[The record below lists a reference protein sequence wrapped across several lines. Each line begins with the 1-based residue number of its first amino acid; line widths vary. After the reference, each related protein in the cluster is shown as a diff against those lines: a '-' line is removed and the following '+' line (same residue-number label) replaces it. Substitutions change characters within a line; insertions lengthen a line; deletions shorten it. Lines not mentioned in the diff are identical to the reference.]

1 MLRAVAS
8 IYVEGQTLVRRDV
21 FKLFR
26 ACAYSSS
33 SPAEQIVLSSDAI
46 RHSPSARTR
55 CSSKADFG
63 GTGSAGGSEKKGNT
77 ESSSPPP
84 QPSPNP
90 GSQRVW
96 SALAAFAITVSL
108 GGAYLYKKR
117 NDNELGEA
125 QIIND
130 GPIEKRKETKN
141 IAIPPTAAS
150 LPTHVQYLLVGAGT
164 ASFAAMRAIRSAR
177 PEAQVLMVGEE
188 AALPYMRPPLSK
200 ELWREKDLPA
210 RFDHP
215 DDISFRQWNGRRRSL
230 LYEPNAFYTA
240 ADKLSEGEAGAGVA
254 RGWRVMSIDPSAH
267 SAVLSN
273 LDTDESHVL
282 TYDKCLIATGVRARR
297 IPALRTAAAAGR
309 SLQLRS
315 VHDTARLAAAVDDPA
330 VKDVAVVGG
339 GFLAS
344 ELSAALADR
353 LRPEGKRVMQV
364 FRESAPLEG
373 VLPHYLAAEAAR
385 RLEEAGVTLVP
396 SEEVVDSAVDES
408 GRVSLRL
415 SSGATLGANVVAE
428 CAGSEPAT
436 ELAVASGLELHPE
449 LGGVLVD
456 AELRARSDLFAAGDV
471 ACFYDVALGRRR
483 VEHHDH
489 AVVSGRLA
497 GENMAGVKPPQHYKH
512 QSMFWSDLGP
522 QLGYEAIGIIDS
534 ELRTVGVFSA
544 DAVKEQSSESRS
556 LGAADAADDK
566 LESGEGAK
574 SDSAPKRY
582 DRGVVFYLREKRVVG
597 VLLWNLF
604 NRLHVARQV
613 LAQGEFDDLFEV
625 AKLFTLNDEE

>member
-1 MLRAVAS
+1 MK
-8 IYVEGQTLVRRDV
+8 VR
-21 FKLFR
+21 
-26 ACAYSSS
+26 
-33 SPAEQIVLSSDAI
+33 IVLSSDAI
-46 RHSPSARTR
+46 RHSPAARTR
-55 CSSKADFG
+55 CSSRADFG
-63 GTGSAGGSEKKGNT
+63 GTGSSGSSEGKGNT
-77 ESSSPPP
+77 GVNS
-84 QPSPNP
+84 PSPNP
-90 GSQRVW
+90 GSRRVW
-96 SALAAFAITVSL
+96 SALAAFAITASL
-108 GGAYLYKKR
+108 GGAYLYKKH

-130 GPIEKRKETKN
+130 STIEKKKEVKN
-141 IAIPPTAAS
+141 TSIPPTAES
-150 LPTHVQYLLVGAGT
+150 LPNHVQYLLVGGGT

-177 PEAQVLMVGEE
+177 PEAQVLMIGEE

-200 ELWREKDLPA
+200 ELWREKDLSA
-210 RFDHP
+210 RFEHP

-230 LYEPNAFYTA
+230 LYEPNAFYTS
-240 ADKLSEGEAGAGVA
+240 ADKLREGNAGAGIA
-254 RGWRVMSIDPSAH
+254 RGWKVLNIDPSAH
-267 SAVLSN
+267 TAVLSN
-273 LDTDESHVL
+273 IDTEESHVL

-297 IPALRTAAAAGR
+297 VPALRTAAAAGR
-309 SLQLRS
+309 SLTLRS

-353 LRPEGKRVMQV
+353 LGPSGKRVMQV
-364 FRESAPLEG
+364 FRERAPLEG
-373 VLPHYLAAEAAR
+373 VLPHYLADEAAR
-385 RLEEAGVTLVP
+385 RLEEAGVTLVA
-396 SEEVVDSAVDES
+396 SEEVVDSSVDES

-415 SSGATLGANVVAE
+415 SSGATLVANVVAE
-428 CAGSEPAT
+428 CTGSEPAT
-436 ELAVASGLELHPE
+436 ELAVASGLEIHPE
-449 LGGVLVD
+449 LGGILVD

-497 GENMAGVKPPQHYKH
+497 GENMAGVKRPQHYTH

-534 ELRTVGVFSA
+534 KLHTVGVFSA
-544 DAVKEQSSESRS
+544 DAVKEQSTEARV
-556 LGAADAADDK
+556 LGAADG
-566 LESGEGAK
+566 EEGAK
-574 SDSAPKRY
+574 AEGAETEGAKAEGAKAESAPKRY
-582 DRGVVFYLREKRVVG
+582 ERGVVFYMREKRVVG

-625 AKLFTLNDEE
+625 AKLFSLNDEE